1 MWAAVP
7 QASWRREGR
16 QALPQANSG
25 AAGQKAP
32 LRDFQHPHGVLCPS
46 AMSALLGSRAC
57 DRPLFVPPG
66 DREVTP
72 PARKHP
78 SQSRATAKKEVT
90 WLSSGWRG
98 RASCLSRHGCRL
110 FPGTALWKANSPQ
123 RVGGEHLPGGLAG
136 WATADS
142 TPQALLSAWLLEQR
156 AAKCP
161 CSQGRPGFCRG
172 CGAPPRPGSG
182 RESDV
187 RGGSGALKHPSV
199 PSCVGNYATTPV
211 RGVGAGCR
219 AAALSGGS
227 PANTN
232 KPGHMHKSTRIGS
245 FLACKGL

>member
-136 WATADS
+136 WRAGPLQ
-142 TPQALLSAWLLEQR
+142 TPPR
-156 AAKCP
+156 RP
-161 CSQGRPGFCRG
+161 CSPPGFWSRGRP
-172 CGAPPRPGSG
+172 S
-182 RESDV
+182 
-187 RGGSGALKHPSV
+187 AL
-199 PSCVGNYATTPV
+199 A
-211 RGVGAGCR
+211 VGAGPGFAE
-219 AAALSGGS
+219 AAGPLQGQGREESLMSGAVLEHLNTLRSHPALETTPPHQCGGWEPGVGQQHCQEAPS
-227 PANTN
+227 QIQINLDTCTN
-232 KPGHMHKSTRIGS
+232 LPGSVH
-245 FLACKGL
+245 F